1 MVKNKRISQNK
12 NLSKRDLILKKYF
25 SIWSD
30 LNLERVAI
38 ELSDAT
44 PTRFFVNDTSL
55 LEFLQIGN
63 CRLNQR
69 SKDHNVGLMSDQD
82 RARSPGPGLQQN
94 RGREKLVRDPRTKL
108 PKVALVK
115 FNF

>member
-12 NLSKRDLILKKYF
+12 NLSKRDLIMKKYF

-63 CRLNQR
+63 CKLNQGC
-69 SKDHNVGLMSDQD
+69 KDREAVIGGLRPDQNQTYIL
-82 RARSPGPGLQQN
+82 R
-94 RGREKLVRDPRTKL
+94 
-108 PKVALVK
+108 
-115 FNF
+115 

>member
-44 PTRFFVNDTSL
+44 PTRFFL
-55 LEFLQIGN
+55 LTTLRYWNF
-63 CRLNQR
+63 C
-69 SKDHNVGLMSDQD
+69 
-82 RARSPGPGLQQN
+82 
-94 RGREKLVRDPRTKL
+94 KLEI
-108 PKVALVK
+108 A
-115 FNF
+115 N